1 MKRLFSIIAI
11 LCAMA
16 LVISATGCGSSQKPA
31 ETTAAPTEA
40 VTEAPAEE
48 TTEAPAEETT
58 EAAAEEATEET
69 TEAPAEDT
77 SEAAAQ
83 GDLTPSI
90 VIELGDFDGIETLAK
105 DAQNMKIEE
114 GTVARITGL
123 ASTGISTNSIMEDNG
138 NGTKKGITLHID
150 GDFEF
155 PKDDTEMEVTGT
167 FTKGSFSMEFHVLPE
182 NIIVK

>member
-1 MKRLFSIIAI
+1 MKRLLTIVAI

-16 LVISATGCGSSQKPA
+16 LILSATGCGSSKKPA

-58 EAAAEEATEET
+58 EAAAEET
-69 TEAPAEDT
+69 TEAAAEG
-77 SEAAAQ
+77 E
-83 GDLTPSI
+83 LTPSI
-90 VIELGDFDGIETLAK
+90 VIESGDFDGIEALAK
-105 DAQNMKIEE
+105 DAQNMKVEE
-114 GTVARITGL
+114 GTVAKITGL
-123 ASTGISTNSIMEDNG
+123 AFTGGTSHSIMEDNG
-138 NGTKKGITLHID
+138 SGTKKGVTLIID

-155 PKDDTEMEVTGT
+155 PADDTEIEVIGT
-167 FTKGSFSMEFHVLPE
+167 FTKGTFNMEFHVLPE

>member
-40 VTEAPAEE
+40 ATEAPAEE

-58 EAAAEEATEET
+58 EAPAEEAS
-69 TEAPAEDT
+69 EAPAEET
-77 SEAAAQ
+77 AEAAAQ

-105 DAQNMKIEE
+105 DAQNMKVEE

-123 ASTGISTNSIMEDNG
+123 ASTGISTPSIMEDNG
-138 NGTKKGITLHID
+138 SGTKKGITLHID

-155 PKDDTEMEVTGT
+155 PKDNTEMEVTGT
-167 FTKGSFSMEFHVLPE
+167 FTKGTYSMEFHVLPE
-182 NIIVK
+182 NIIIK